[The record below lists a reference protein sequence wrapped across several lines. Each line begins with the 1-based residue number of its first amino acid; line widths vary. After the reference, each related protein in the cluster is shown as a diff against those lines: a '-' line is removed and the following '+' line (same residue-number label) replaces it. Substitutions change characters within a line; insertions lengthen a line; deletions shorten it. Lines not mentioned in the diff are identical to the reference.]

1 MSFKSEEE
9 IRPKNIFKEL
19 LKCCEEDA
27 IYLSKVG
34 DFVEISCPA
43 CGSETKENAFVK
55 NNFNFQY
62 CKKCHSLYNSPRPT
76 QNSFNSFYPKSKSSQ
91 YFFESF
97 YPAVEA
103 SRKIKLIPE
112 RVERVASFINQMSK
126 GKKVILDIGGG
137 QGFFF
142 DLLRLQFPDFEYRVI
157 EPNAELA
164 EVCIDK
170 GYKTIIDFV
179 ENVAEWESEVDFIV
193 CFEVFEH
200 IVNPIDFLEKFKRM
214 LKPGGKLLIT
224 TLSGDGLDIS
234 LLNEDA
240 DIVAPPQHLNFFS
253 IKGFNEIFKR
263 LGFNEIFIQTPGK
276 LDVNIVINKS
286 MEIEKWKQDS
296 LVNFL
301 INLNEE
307 NRTEFQKF
315 LEKNLLSSHIWVVA
329 TL

>member
-1 MSFKSEEE
+1 MSFKLEEE

-27 IYLSKVG
+27 FYLSSVG
-34 DFVEISCPA
+34 VFVEIPCPA
-43 CGSETKENAFVK
+43 CGCENNNNAFNK

-62 CKKCHSLYNSPRPT
+62 CSQCNSLFNSPRPT
-76 QNSFNSFYPKSKSSQ
+76 QNSFNSFYAKSKSSK

-97 YPAVEA
+97 YPAVEE
-103 SRKIKLIPE
+103 SRKVKLIPE
-112 RVERVASFINQMSK
+112 RVERVASFIKQMDK
-126 GKKVILDIGGG
+126 NKKVILDIGGG

-142 DLLRLQFPDFEYRVI
+142 DLLQLQFPDFEYRVI
-157 EPNAELA
+157 EPNEELA
-164 EVCIDK
+164 QVCINK

-179 ENVAEWESEVDFIV
+179 ENVSEWESEIDFIV

-200 IVNPIDFLEKFKRM
+200 IVNPIDFLGKFKRM

-224 TLSGDGLDIS
+224 TLSGDGLDIC
-234 LLNEDA
+234 LLKEDA

-263 LGFNEIFIQTPGK
+263 LGFNEIVIQTPGK
-276 LDVNIVINKS
+276 LDVNIIINKS
-286 MEIEKWKQDS
+286 MEVQKWQQDS

-301 INLNEE
+301 KNLNDEQ
-307 NRTEFQKF
+307 RSEFQNF
-315 LEKNLLSSHIWVVA
+315 LEKNLLSSHIWVIA

>member
-27 IYLSKVG
+27 FYLSKVG
-34 DFVEISCPA
+34 EFVEISCPA
-43 CGSETKENAFVK
+43 CGFEKNENAFKK
-55 NNFNFQY
+55 NNFNFQF
-62 CKKCHSLYNSPRPT
+62 CHQCNTLFNSPRPT
-76 QNSFNSFYPKSKSSQ
+76 QNSFNSFYPKSKSSK

-97 YPAVEA
+97 YPAVEE
-103 SRKIKLIPE
+103 SRKVKLIPE
-112 RVERVASFINQMSK
+112 RVERVASFINQMDKS
-126 GKKVILDIGGG
+126 KKVILDIGGG

-164 EVCIDK
+164 EVCINK

-179 ENVAEWESEVDFIV
+179 ENVTDWESEVDFIV

-200 IVNPIDFLEKFKRM
+200 IVNPIEFLSKFKRM

-234 LLNEDA
+234 LLKEDA

-263 LGFNEIFIQTPGK
+263 LGFNNIIIQTPGK
-276 LDVNIVINKS
+276 LDVNIVINKAL
-286 MEIEKWKQDS
+286 EIEKWKQDS
-296 LVNFL
+296 LVKFL
-301 INLNEE
+301 INLKDNEKIA
-307 NRTEFQKF
+307 FQKF
-315 LEKNLLSSHIWVVA
+315 LENNLKSSHIWVVA